1 MPKTI
6 LVVGASRGIG
16 LEVVKQFAQD
26 PGNRIICFSRS
37 FDGTNPFSAFPTVE
51 THVLDLAAADVRG
64 TLEHLLEAVST
75 IDILI
80 NNAGYIVVKPFMELT
95 HAEIATAY
103 QVNVIGVM
111 ETIQACLP
119 KMRKDS
125 HIVNIS
131 SMGGFQGSM
140 KFPGLAAY
148 STSKA
153 AVVSLTELLAE
164 ELKDTGVK
172 INCLCLGSVQTE
184 MLEAAF
190 PGYKAPLQPQEMAE
204 YICDFA
210 LTAHRFM
217 HGRIVPVSL
226 TTP

>member
-1 MPKTI
+1 MSKTI
-6 LVVGASRGIG
+6 VIIGASRGIG
-16 LEVVKQFAQD
+16 LAVAEQLSKD
-26 PGNRIICFSRS
+26 PKNRILAFARS
-37 FDGTNPFSAFPTVE
+37 FREEQLISDKENVIRF
-51 THVLDLAAADVRG
+51 HLDLNSSSVRS
-64 TLEHLLEAVST
+64 TLETLLVDVST

-80 NNAGYIVVKPFMELT
+80 NNAGYIVVKPFMELSPE
-95 HAEIATAY
+95 EIQAAY

-111 ETIQACLP
+111 QSIQACLP
-119 KMRKDS
+119 KMAAGA

-131 SMGGFQGSM
+131 SMGGFQGTV
-140 KFPGLAAY
+140 KFAGLAAY

-164 ELKDTGVK
+164 ELKETDVR

-184 MLEAAF
+184 MLETAF
-190 PGYKAPLQPQEMAE
+190 PGYIAPLSASEMAE
-204 YICDFA
+204 YISDFA

-217 HGRIVPVSL
+217 HGRIIPVSL

>member
-1 MPKTI
+1 MSKTI
-6 LVVGASRGIG
+6 VVIGASRGIG
-16 LEVVKQFAQD
+16 LAVTKQLAMD
-26 PGNRIICFSRS
+26 PGNTILAFARS
-37 FDGTNPFSAFPTVE
+37 FTDGHQLSGLKNVSCYR
-51 THVLDLAAADVRG
+51 LDLASSELRS
-64 TLEHLLEAVST
+64 ELEAIVSDLGT

-95 HAEIATAY
+95 SQEIQMAY

-111 ETIQACLP
+111 QSIQACLP
-119 KMRKDS
+119 KMQAGS

-131 SMGGFQGSM
+131 SMGGFQGTV
-140 KFPGLAAY
+140 KFGGLSAY

-164 ELKDTGVK
+164 ELKETGVK

-184 MLEAAF
+184 MLETAF
-190 PGYKAPLQPQEMAE
+190 PGYIAPLTAPEMAV
-204 YICDFA
+204 YISDFA

-217 HGRIVPVSL
+217 HGRIIPVSL

>member
-1 MPKTI
+1 MSKTI
-6 LVVGASRGIG
+6 VIIGASRGIG
-16 LEVVKQFAQD
+16 LAVAEQLSKD
-26 PGNRIICFSRS
+26 PQNRILAFARS
-37 FDGTNPFSAFPTVE
+37 FADGQLIPDRENVSRF
-51 THVLDLAAADVRG
+51 HLDLNSSSVRSSLE
-64 TLEHLLEAVST
+64 TLLAGIPT
-75 IDILI
+75 IDVLI
-80 NNAGYIVVKPFMELT
+80 NNAGYIVVKPFMELS
-95 HAEIATAY
+95 AEEIQTAY

-111 ETIQACLP
+111 QSIQACFP
-119 KMRKDS
+119 KMAPGA

-131 SMGGFQGSM
+131 SMGGFQGTV
-140 KFPGLAAY
+140 KFAGLAAY

-164 ELKDTGVK
+164 ELKATGVR

-190 PGYKAPLQPQEMAE
+190 PGYTAPLSASEMAE
-204 YICDFA
+204 YIADFA

-217 HGRIVPVSL
+217 HGRIIPVSL